1 MHSKNKLTRTQIFL
15 IAVVILILS
24 VPASLGLALM
34 WQADGQM
41 QRIDAKIDDVR
52 HTLEDVT
59 GDLETLFPQERD
71 HVERVENLTRLAVET
86 EELCSLGGYEE
97 YRGFWQLS
105 EQLQDLKYE
114 AAFTAADQEDREVLT
129 GALSAVVERCIQG
142 QDVLPTQEELEQIY
156 SVMSDIREQVGY
168 GEVPL
173 DSPPPPQ
180 VRLEEA
186 LSGSQSGA

>member
-1 MHSKNKLTRTQIFL
+1 MRSKNKLTRTQIFL
-15 IAVVILILS
+15 MAVVILILS
-24 VPASLGLALM
+24 VPASLGLVLM

-97 YRGFWQLS
+97 YRSFWQLS

-114 AAFTAADQEDREVLT
+114 DAFAAASREDREALT
-129 GALSAVVERCIQG
+129 GAISGLVERCIQG
-142 QDVLPTQEELEQIY
+142 QDTLPTQEELEQIY
-156 SVMSDIREQVGY
+156 SVMSGIRAQAGY
-168 GEVPL
+168 DEVPL

-180 VRLEEA
+180 MRLEEGISRFQ
-186 LSGSQSGA
+186 SGS